1 MIIFLQENNLST
13 YVVQVLK
20 CLYSISSCLFM
31 IDLVTN
37 ISKSLIATYSFNFKK
52 SKDLFV
58 TTILPLLFPTA
69 CLNSRLSES
78 LFVIACLASDE
89 SQELFVTFLVTEIR
103 TTHPQY
109 SVCEKEGYIV
119 DHHHLCQGQ
128 RAISLIVIIHSISVS
143 VLPRVIRVHNDKPWW
158 IININKNT
166 LTATYQPSYLS
177 TNFFKALSAISLSTY
192 LSVIAPTN
200 DLIRHNMN
208 MK

>member
-1 MIIFLQENNLST
+1 MQENNLLT
-13 YVVQVLK
+13 YVVQALK

-103 TTHPQY
+103 TTHP
-109 SVCEKEGYIV
+109 
-119 DHHHLCQGQ
+119 
-128 RAISLIVIIHSISVS
+128 
-143 VLPRVIRVHNDKPWW
+143 
-158 IININKNT
+158 
-166 LTATYQPSYLS
+166 
-177 TNFFKALSAISLSTY
+177 
-192 LSVIAPTN
+192 
-200 DLIRHNMN
+200 
-208 MK
+208 